1 MIKISQLYISVNFIL
16 LLICLGLT
24 ILISQQPSSRGEI
37 ISLYIG
43 TSVFWLSASFINLM
57 YFIPIKYSILR
68 FIVPGIILISAL
80 SFIEFHFRNEI
91 FIYVGYALLN
101 LFLGTSSLIF
111 FIKSKR
117 VNNEKNKRMK
127 KGVKTMK
134 FSIAIF
140 SIFIAIL
147 LINTFRLELFGIVPG
162 YAPHNFGFNVMF
174 FIPVNLFVFISS
186 FVILILVIINWT
198 NWGKT
203 KEKYISLG
211 ISSSIITLWLLQVLR
226 ILYA

>member
-24 ILISQQPSSRGEI
+24 ILINQQPSSRGEI

-43 TSVFWLSASFINLM
+43 TSVFLLSASFTNLM
-57 YFIPIKYSILR
+57 YFIPTKYSVFR
-68 FIVPGIILISAL
+68 FILPGIILISAL

-101 LFLGTSSLIF
+101 LLLGTSSLIF

-140 SIFIAIL
+140 SIFIAVL
-147 LINTFRLELFGIVPG
+147 LINTFRLELFGIIPG

-174 FIPVNLFVFISS
+174 FIPVNLFVFISC
-186 FVILILVIINWT
+186 FVILTLVIINWT
-198 NWGKT
+198 KWGKT
-203 KEKYISLG
+203 KEKYISFG
-211 ISSSIITLWLLQVLR
+211 ISTTIFSFLLIQVLR
-226 ILYA
+226 LLYS